1 MRMDCDRNGVTTLTL
16 IWTILDVWNEERCC
30 CAAEAVARPTWLSR
44 LNLVAKFCAASRI
57 DECIW
62 RGGRAEVRKSRE
74 EVGGIIGKKHT
85 NRHRGTRTT
94 PFEEQTECRRQR
106 KAVNNANKKQS
117 VSCWCAC
124 NDDSLGKRQADR
136 RMRLVNTCGTVER
149 RWFERLR

>member
-1 MRMDCDRNGVTTLTL
+1 MRMDFNRNGVTTLTL

-62 RGGRAEVRKSRE
+62 GERARKSRE
-74 EVGGIIGKKHT
+74 GVGGIIGKNT
-85 NRHRGTRTT
+85 QTGTDSTRTA
-94 PFEEQTECRRQR
+94 PYEEQTECRRQR

-117 VSCWCAC
+117 VA
-124 NDDSLGKRQADR
+124 GVRVTMTVR
-136 RMRLVNTCGTVER
+136 RNVKLTVYLAPLNGAGLSTCVEKIKKKY
-149 RWFERLR
+149 F